1 MELYDRR
8 SEVSL
13 KNISNGNEVCL
24 YVCVC
29 VCLWEKSIE
38 RRVWCVTVFC
48 VPFSDAGNNITENNN
63 RMD

>member
-24 YVCVC
+24 DVCVC
-29 VCLWEKSIE
+29 VCVFVGKIY
-38 RRVWCVTVFC
+38 RKKGVMCDCVLC
-48 VPFSDAGNNITENNN
+48 AI
-63 RMD
+63 